1 VAGREVTV
9 NCVAP
14 GYIMTAM
21 TEGLPEAVKKALL
34 EMIPMKRMGTP
45 EDVAQAVKFLLSD
58 QAAYITGQVIHVN
71 GGMYT

>member
-1 VAGREVTV
+1 
-9 NCVAP
+9 
-14 GYIMTAM
+14 
-21 TEGLPEAVKKALL
+21 L
-34 EMIPMKRMGTP
+34 GTP